1 MALQSDNIWVSA
13 LALLLLCDQPPTA
26 ICLTL
31 SSDDI
36 NMQELVPAVVGD
48 ETICNQPSPLCLP
61 LASGIAGSELLYVV
75 WYWVAC
81 KN

>member
-1 MALQSDNIWVSA
+1 
-13 LALLLLCDQPPTA
+13 
-26 ICLTL
+26 
-31 SSDDI
+31 
-36 NMQELVPAVVGD
+36 MQELMPAVVGD
-48 ETICNQPSPLCLP
+48 ETIRNQPSPLCLP